1 MWLLEN
7 EVAIIHQ
14 KLLASNSSGKSQ
26 TRKSKGLKEKKKQN
40 QQLRRR
46 ETKPANNNNCCGAN
60 WTEPLSRLFYH
71 L

>member
-14 KLLASNSSGKSQ
+14 KLLASNSSGKSPM
-26 TRKSKGLKEKKKQN
+26 RKSKGLKKKNEKKRKKN
-40 QQLRRR
+40 
-46 ETKPANNNNCCGAN
+46 PANNNNCCGAN
-60 WTEPLSRLFYH
+60 WTEPLSRLFYP